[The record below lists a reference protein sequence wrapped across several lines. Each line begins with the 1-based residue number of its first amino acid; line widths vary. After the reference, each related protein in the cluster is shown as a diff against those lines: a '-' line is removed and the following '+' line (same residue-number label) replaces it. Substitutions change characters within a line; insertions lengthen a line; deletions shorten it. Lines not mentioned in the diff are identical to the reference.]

1 MLASI
6 IMHFRPLEKARL
18 GKTPERS
25 LHALF
30 LELVREADEEIAA
43 KLHKAA
49 SLKPFTVSPL
59 RGKLTW
65 QDERPLVSP
74 EETYKVRFT
83 TLSEEALAPFNYSVT
98 GHYIYKRPLTLD
110 GVPFVIEDVL
120 LTPERSQGWARLSS
134 YEVLY
139 QEAGDERSI
148 TLGFF
153 SPTTFRTGDV
163 NLLFPLSVSVF
174 GSLYRKWQAFSGIPL
189 DEGLMDFVE
198 KHVVEERYRLATKV
212 VKYGPQYQLNGFVG
226 RCRYRILGKDRRR
239 VRELNLL
246 ADFALF
252 AGVGQKTTMGMGQC
266 KRIKRPMGQ

>member
-6 IMHFRPLEKARL
+6 IMRLRPLEEARL
-18 GKTPERS
+18 GKTPGRS

-43 KLHKAA
+43 RLHA
-49 SLKPFTVSPL
+49 STALKPFTVSPL
-59 RGKLTW
+59 RGKLAW
-65 QDERPLVSP
+65 RDERPLVSP
-74 EETYKVRFT
+74 EESYRVRFT
-83 TLSEEALAPFNYSVT
+83 TLSEEALAPFNYSVM
-98 GHYIYKRPLTLD
+98 GHYICKRPLTLD

-120 LTPERSQGWARLSS
+120 LTPEGSQGWARLST

-163 NLLFPLSVSVF
+163 NLLFPLPVSVF
-174 GSLYRKWQAFSGIPL
+174 GSLYRKWQAFSGIAL

-198 KHVVEERYRLATKV
+198 EHVVEERYRLATRV

-226 RCRYRILGKDRRR
+226 RCGYRILGGDRRR

-266 KRIKRPMGQ
+266 RRVGGCAPD